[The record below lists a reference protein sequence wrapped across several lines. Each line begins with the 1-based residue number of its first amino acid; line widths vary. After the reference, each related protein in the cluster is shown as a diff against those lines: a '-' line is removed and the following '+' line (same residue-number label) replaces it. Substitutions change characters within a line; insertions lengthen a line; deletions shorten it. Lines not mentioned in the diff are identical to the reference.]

1 MVSCIV
7 RWPGQVWAL
16 RMIQNSFLAL
26 CTGLLVTAGF
36 LAAVLADTLTRE
48 VKKKRTSLGR
58 FMPARGGCRAD
69 RAERPAPAAG
79 AATGAEAAAEQRLK
93 RLRAAVVRAVRA
105 GVAPDECL
113 KRRREIKSF
122 LCGNFGSAMSSVA
135 SPDQPSMGLNAT
147 ILSR

>member
-1 MVSCIV
+1 
-7 RWPGQVWAL
+7 
-16 RMIQNSFLAL
+16 MIQNSFLAL

-69 RAERPAPAAG
+69 RAERRGAGRRSCNRSGGCGRTAAL
-79 AATGAEAAAEQRLK
+79 LK

-147 ILSR
+147 TLSR